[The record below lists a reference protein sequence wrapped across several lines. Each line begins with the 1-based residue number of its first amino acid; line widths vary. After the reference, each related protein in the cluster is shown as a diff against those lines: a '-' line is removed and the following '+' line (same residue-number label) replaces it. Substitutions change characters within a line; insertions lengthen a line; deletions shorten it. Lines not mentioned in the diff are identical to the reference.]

1 MEADHRVGAVLVR
14 KEFAPARDAGDRRQ
28 VDDVA
33 ALTVLKAPDRV
44 VAFEFAEDEAVG
56 RAVVRAGGDRV
67 VETVVEAVSR
77 NAGKQRVR
85 RSARDRLQ
93 TLPRPDT
100 IGGGKEWGT
109 RG

>member
-33 ALTVLKAPDRV
+33 ALTALEAPDRV

-56 RAVVRAGGDRV
+56 RAVVRAVGDRV
-67 VETVVEAVSR
+67 VDTVVEAGLDNADPPHVSR
-77 NAGKQRVR
+77 AAVDPVR
-85 RSARDRLQ
+85 TFSAAPAERNSFL
-93 TLPRPDT
+93 
-100 IGGGKEWGT
+100 
-109 RG
+109 